1 MTDERNIQL
10 IYQLA
15 GQPSETKT
23 VAEWAKLLKDQ
34 GLELCSFC
42 QFRPNCPKHNY
53 ILKPRA
59 PRLQPRCWYLDDPD
73 ALISA
78 TSVAT
83 LVSTGAHLPPDAATR
98 HPGAALTLSSFKEM
112 VNDLLAADVL
122 LCSACRRAEG
132 CLSCIAGGPT
142 VDDLDLSAVLELWY
156 AFKYPHSAE
165 QAGAS
170 TAQDVIAP
178 AT

>member
-1 MTDERNIQL
+1 MTDERSIQL

-23 VAEWAKLLKDQ
+23 VAEWAQLLKDQ

-59 PRLQPRCWYLDDPD
+59 PRPQPRCWFLDDPD
-73 ALISA
+73 VLISA

-83 LVSTGAHLPPDAATR
+83 LVSTGAHLPPDAVTR
-98 HPGAALTLSSFKEM
+98 HPGIPAQYSRLARSKRWSMIYWLLMSFCALHADALRAASR
-112 VNDLLAADVL
+112 V
-122 LCSACRRAEG
+122 
-132 CLSCIAGGPT
+132 
-142 VDDLDLSAVLELWY
+142 
-156 AFKYPHSAE
+156 
-165 QAGAS
+165 
-170 TAQDVIAP
+170 
-178 AT
+178 